1 MAKLFNKTRKELLD
15 QNKTVQYLKYA
26 LGEIILVVIGILI
39 ALYISSWSEGRK
51 ERQDEI
57 YVLGEVLSNLK
68 EDAVLIDHIIAQ
80 RTRAKKSVEY
90 MLIYLPTHTVNADT
104 LSSDLMRF
112 ITFERY
118 FPINNAFE
126 MLKSKGLKLSNNSL
140 TTRISRYYDYDQ
152 HRTQR
157 SVEDIEEAI
166 LPILM
171 NNSGIKRF
179 ITSLNLNE
187 SITLT
192 NPNDLQFQNELYH
205 ELNGFK
211 DNNIG
216 TLVWMTGFRETNQ
229 ALVNDLETELRQL
242 KD

>member
-1 MAKLFNKTRKELLD
+1 
-15 QNKTVQYLKYA
+15 
-26 LGEIILVVIGILI
+26 VVIGILI
-39 ALYISSWSEGRK
+39 ALSISNWSEGRK
-51 ERQDEI
+51 EQQNEI

-68 EDAVLIDHIIAQ
+68 EDAVLIDHIIGQ
-80 RTRAKKSVEY
+80 RLRAKKSVDN
-90 MLIYLPTHTVNADT
+90 MLVYLPTHTVNADS
-104 LSSDLMRF
+104 LSADLMRF

-126 MLKSKGLKLSNNSL
+126 MLKSKGLKLSNNKL

-157 SVEDIEEAI
+157 SVEDIEVAI

-179 ITSLNLNE
+179 ITTLTLNE
-187 SITLT
+187 SIIVT
-192 NPNDLQFQNELYH
+192 NPNDHQFQNELYD
-205 ELNGFK
+205 EINGFK
-211 DNNIG
+211 DNNSG
-216 TLVWMTGFRETNQ
+216 TLDWVTGFKETNK
-229 ALVNDLETELRQL
+229 ALVHDLEVELKKL